1 MSLISK
7 IILLILL
14 YISNSYT
21 KDFIESDDPNISK
34 LFVSHYDCS
43 KQNNLRQFSLTRV
56 QACEQA
62 PSSIEH
68 TRTIANIYV
77 RAKATRLKAWICN
90 ARTKR
95 ERFVCA
101 QSDYKYRRH
110 DRTDYHQN
118 TMEHPIILDPAEC
131 KRTIR
136 NLNGTGDPELDTY
149 SFNDSFTFFR
159 DIKKQQ
165 LLEQYQP
172 PFQIK
177 KLNTPAEGTFVYIVN
192 SHKILKNQNGIKDV
206 CLDKMNTLL
215 KKIAGL

>member
-34 LFVSHYDCS
+34 LLVSHYDCS

-62 PSSIEH
+62 PSSLEH
-68 TRTIANIYV
+68 TRTIADIYV
-77 RAKATRLKAWICN
+77 RAKATRLKAWICD
-90 ARTKR
+90 AKTKR

-118 TMEHPIILDPAEC
+118 TMEHPIILDPNEC

-136 NLNGTGDPELDTY
+136 HLNGTGDPELDSY
-149 SFNDSFTFFR
+149 SYNSSFTFFR
-159 DIKKQQ
+159 DIKIQQ
-165 LLEQYQP
+165 LLERHQP

-177 KLNTPAEGTFVYIVN
+177 KN
-192 SHKILKNQNGIKDV
+192 STLPLKVLLSLLLIAKNSKIPKWYKRR
-206 CLDKMNTLL
+206 MS
-215 KKIAGL
+215 